1 MSKRHTTAA
10 LIAGMALTGVLGV
23 TAFTHNAQATRSVGM
38 DMGQIG
44 SIDVFALVDR
54 ALSTDDMVT
63 ARQNYENQTNAG
75 LEQLQAQFMQV
86 QNQLSTMSAD
96 DPNAQTMYNQY
107 QQLQQQMQMQSQQ
120 ASAGYQT
127 LIAKQIAT
135 AYEAIYAAANEVG
148 MEQGYAFVFAT
159 RSDGELLQTETIT
172 GITQEILARPLMTP
186 PSATDLTELVRVKL
200 GYPEKAIEAEPM
212 LDGGEA
218 TDAEPAT
225 TETQGEE
232 PEAEGGEE

>member
-23 TAFTHNAQATRSVGM
+23 AAFTHNTQATRSMGM

-54 ALSTDDMVT
+54 ALSTDDMVA
-63 ARQNYENQTNAG
+63 ARQNYETQTNAG

-86 QNQLSTMSAD
+86 QNQLSTMTAD
-96 DPNAQTMYNQY
+96 DPNAQTLYNQY

-120 ASAGYQT
+120 ASSGYQS
-127 LIAKQIAT
+127 LIARQIAT

-200 GYPEKAIEAEPM
+200 GYPEKALDTDAM
-212 LDGGEA
+212 LEGTEA
-218 TDAEPAT
+218 TDAEPET
-225 TETQGEE
+225 TDTPAQE
-232 PEAEGGEE
+232 PENEGGEE